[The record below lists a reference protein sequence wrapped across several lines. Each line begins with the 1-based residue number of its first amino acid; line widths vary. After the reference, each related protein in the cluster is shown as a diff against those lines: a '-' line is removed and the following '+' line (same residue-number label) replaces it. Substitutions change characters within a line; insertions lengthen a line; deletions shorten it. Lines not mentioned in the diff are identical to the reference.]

1 MFYIDLP
8 WLVDTA
14 VSQDEVRRMIE
25 LGIIKPTTR
34 VCRVADMIWV
44 SARSINEWADWWPA
58 GLRSGLERPKA
69 GPYDGVGSSPPGS
82 CVKYS
87 LYILSAVCLMV
98 GVYGYLE
105 TSRSRAMSFLA
116 SGVSSA
122 LLLAWMATIIDLLQ
136 RILAKKPGKGE

>member
-44 SARSINEWADWWPA
+44 SAGSINEWADWWPA
-58 GLRSGLERPKA
+58 GLRSNPDLNSG
-69 GPYDGVGSSPPGS
+69 DGEVLFSFQPGTFTKYTLYFFSICSVIATAVGIFSGKSSKEHLVWIGFP
-82 CVKYS
+82 
-87 LYILSAVCLMV
+87 
-98 GVYGYLE
+98 
-105 TSRSRAMSFLA
+105 
-116 SGVSSA
+116 SA
-122 LLLAWMATIIDLLQ
+122 LVLAWMGKMIDLLQ
-136 RILAKKPGKGE
+136 RILAKPSGKGA